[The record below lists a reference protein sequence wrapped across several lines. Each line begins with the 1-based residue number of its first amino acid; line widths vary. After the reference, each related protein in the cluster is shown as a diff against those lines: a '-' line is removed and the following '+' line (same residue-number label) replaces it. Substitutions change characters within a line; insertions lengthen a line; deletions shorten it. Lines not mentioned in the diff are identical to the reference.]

1 MTDPI
6 TAIDPGSGRRERP
19 RAHLASDAA
28 ALDLTGTWRFH
39 LSPTAAQAPAEAGE
53 PGFDDSG
60 WDDIAV
66 PSHWVLQR
74 TGERGSPIYTNVV
87 FPFPVEPPF
96 VPDANPTGDHRRRFD
111 VADGFVPDGGR
122 AVQKSGTRHFVG
134 LTVPH
139 TWIDR
144 PGRHCGSPSS
154 S

>member
-39 LSPTAAQAPAEAGE
+39 LSPTAAQAPADAWE

-74 TGERGSPIYTNVV
+74 
-87 FPFPVEPPF
+87 
-96 VPDANPTGDHRRRFD
+96 
-111 VADGFVPDGGR
+111 
-122 AVQKSGTRHFVG
+122 
-134 LTVPH
+134 
-139 TWIDR
+139 DR
-144 PGRHCGSPSS
+144 
-154 S
+154 